1 MPAVQTPRLPP
12 DLILTVFE
20 HANDLSTL
28 NGLIGAY
35 PTLLGPM
42 LEPHFDTLVF
52 GASWPEELRQYVYT
66 ILLAE
71 TRTPTSVQELKVL
84 MADQLEG
91 SGPRLFPPALPRNH
105 RTLKRLASL
114 TDTINFFVRLCVA
127 TYLMH
132 FPPEKQM
139 PPSPGEELRIRRA
152 LLRFQLY
159 TQLFHQPEA
168 TDEIAS
174 DRDWEQRHLM
184 EQHFWTRFE
193 SVEWEECKCIYS
205 LLYYSLTHLRPI
217 IPSTS
222 ETSTSQSPPFK
233 SKRRGLPLLKLVFSG
248 APLSPLASSYAQRFI
263 EYAFTGLEKVD
274 PHHGNY
280 FLPFHDFQNHK
291 ERWDRAKRYRPSEA
305 HREANFG
312 VWIGIMPKKYH
323 PVVKDA
329 NRTALRLIGY
339 CFWDEG
345 RTDWRPEVFG
355 ISLSK
360 MNISPID
367 LYSTGA
373 AS

>member
-1 MPAVQTPRLPP
+1 
-12 DLILTVFE
+12 
-20 HANDLSTL
+20 
-28 NGLIGAY
+28 
-35 PTLLGPM
+35 M

-193 SVEWEECKCIYS
+193 SVE
-205 LLYYSLTHLRPI
+205 
-217 IPSTS
+217 
-222 ETSTSQSPPFK
+222 
-233 SKRRGLPLLKLVFSG
+233 
-248 APLSPLASSYAQRFI
+248 
-263 EYAFTGLEKVD
+263 
-274 PHHGNY
+274 
-280 FLPFHDFQNHK
+280 
-291 ERWDRAKRYRPSEA
+291 
-305 HREANFG
+305 
-312 VWIGIMPKKYH
+312 
-323 PVVKDA
+323 
-329 NRTALRLIGY
+329 
-339 CFWDEG
+339 
-345 RTDWRPEVFG
+345 
-355 ISLSK
+355 
-360 MNISPID
+360 
-367 LYSTGA
+367 
-373 AS
+373 